1 MMDKQ
6 EPPTVD
12 CPICVTKAGRH
23 CIVTAAINYNHP
35 ERLKLEEEA
44 EHMLK
49 EMGFHHDTH

>member
-1 MMDKQ
+1 MDKR

-49 EMGFHHDTH
+49 EMGFYNDTH